1 MKKLYTMIVIG
12 ILLIPLNAIVLG
24 SNSRAGLLTHFD
36 PLENIS
42 VTVTIKTIR
51 FLNVAELHTSTK
63 ARDHRNPSFYMKVL
77 INGVEFTSLVWS
89 HMKYVYDPQWSAS
102 LSVPDD
108 EEFVNIT
115 LQLWSSSTD
124 GTNDV
129 QYDLSPNPKNY
140 DVHLVYCI
148 RTGHW
153 TGDDAIGDVSGY
165 GRLCGC
171 DDGKI
176 WGLDKNAELWFD
188 ITQTDYDSDG
198 IPYWIEVTEYGTDPL
213 VNDQGKDFNSDGIPI
228 EWDWKWGYDPMKKD
242 GHEKLDPDNDSINN
256 YEEFLTSQWF
266 SDPFRKDIFVEMDI
280 MGDGPNG
287 EKTYFPENSKELIT
301 TAFNKQNI
309 VYHLDMGSMG
319 GFESIPFDAHIAGW
333 DLNRIYQNYFLH
345 GDNNNWRRGVF
356 HYGLVTYNATPPGYA
371 FRSNAFLIASYG
383 LEKKP
388 KTWIVLDREIVY
400 ASAYMH
406 ELGHTFNIWPI
417 PGHEESSVGPW
428 QLDWWKNRPYKSCM
442 NYAWVFEIVDYSDGL
457 RRSPDLNDWNRID
470 YAAFEQQ

>member
-12 ILLIPLNAIVLG
+12 ILLIPLNGIVLG
-24 SNSRAGLLTHFD
+24 LNSRAGLLTDFD
-36 PLENIS
+36 SLENIS

-51 FLNVAELHTSTK
+51 FLDVAELHTSTK
-63 ARDHRNPSFYMKVL
+63 TRDHRNPSFYMKVF

-102 LSVPDD
+102 LNVPDD
-108 EEFVNIT
+108 QEFVNIT
-115 LQLWSSSTD
+115 LQLWSSSAE
-124 GTNDV
+124 GIRDV
-129 QYDLSPNPKNY
+129 QYDLSPHPNTY
-140 DVHLVYCI
+140 DVHLVYSI
-148 RTGHW
+148 RTGYW

-176 WGLDKNAELWFD
+176 WGANKNAEVWFD
-188 ITQTDYDSDG
+188 ITQTDYDGDG
-198 IPYWIEVTEYGTDPL
+198 IPYWMEVNVYGTDPM
-213 VNDQGKDFNSDGIPI
+213 VNDWGIDFNSDGIPI
-228 EWDWKWGYDPMKKD
+228 EWDWKWGYDPMIKD
-242 GHEKLDPDNDSINN
+242 DHEKLDPDNDSINN

-319 GFESIPFDAHIAGW
+319 GCDSIPFDDHIGGW
-333 DLNRIYQNYFLH
+333 DLERIYQNYFLH
-345 GDNNNWRRGVF
+345 KDKYNWRRGVF
-356 HYGLVTYNATPPGYA
+356 HYGLVTYNVDPPGYA
-371 FRSNAFLIASYG
+371 FRSNAFQIASFG
-383 LEKKP
+383 LEEKP
-388 KTWIVLDREIVY
+388 KTWLVLDREIVY

-417 PGHEESSVGPW
+417 PGHEETSIGPW

-442 NYAWVFEIVDYSDGL
+442 NYAWVFEIVDYSEGL
-457 RRSPDLNDWNRID
+457 RSSPDINDWNRID